1 MDSEQG
7 RRFIPLA
14 DHTVHLDVECIVI
27 CHIFEEI
34 TIHVTNF
41 GLLYLFR
48 DFLAM
53 ALGFARFTAEFL
65 LEVDV
70 ACFEFSAV
78 YDPVEGGEA
87 HGQHIVLHDV
97 VGRLALLDQRRY
109 GVVDVDQ
116 LSESQI
122 ETAAAIL
129 EQGAIFPVCIIR
141 KIDLAIK
148 SAGHRFPVQS
158 FAAIAYMRRM
168 FEFFAFP
175 DLIFVAPL
183 ETCGPASVAA
193 KNIAVCAAACMV
205 HIA

>member
-1 MDSEQG
+1 MLCNIESELHLKSGEMDSEQG

-14 DHTVHLDVECIVI
+14 DHTVHLGVECIVI

-53 ALGFARFTAEFL
+53 TLGFTRFTAEFL

-70 ACFEFSAV
+70 ACFKLTTV
-78 YDPVEGGEA
+78 YYPVEGGEA
-87 HGQHIVLHDV
+87 HRQHIALHDV
-97 VGRLALLDQRRY
+97 VGRLSLLDQRRY

-122 ETAAAIL
+122 ETAAA
-129 EQGAIFPVCIIR
+129 A
-141 KIDLAIK
+141 D
-148 SAGHRFPVQS
+148 QS
-158 FAAIAYMRRM
+158 FSVSGMSLTGIINLTVHAA
-168 FEFFAFP
+168 
-175 DLIFVAPL
+175 
-183 ETCGPASVAA
+183 
-193 KNIAVCAAACMV
+193 
-205 HIA
+205 